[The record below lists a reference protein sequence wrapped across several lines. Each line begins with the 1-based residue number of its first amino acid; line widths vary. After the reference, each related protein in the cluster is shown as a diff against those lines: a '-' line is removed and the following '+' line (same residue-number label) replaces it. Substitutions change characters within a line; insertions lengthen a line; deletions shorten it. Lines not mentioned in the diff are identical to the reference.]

1 MEDVVPLPAPVI
13 ALTIVMATSFGLL
26 ISGRRYLRGYVVRHG
41 RQPPA
46 TWMFRRSD
54 DAELEGLRRV
64 ALALLP
70 FYLIAAVIYLLR
82 P

>member
-1 MEDVVPLPAPVI
+1 MAIV
-13 ALTIVMATSFGLL
+13 ALSMVMATSFGLL
-26 ISGRRYLRGYVVRHG
+26 ICGRRFLRGYVERHG
-41 RQPPA
+41 TRPPSL
-46 TWMFRRSD
+46 WMFQRSGD
-54 DAELEGLRRV
+54 PELEPLRRI